1 MRAMNAK
8 AHSIDYRRALGQF
21 ATGVCIV
28 TTTGSAG
35 EPIGLTVNSF
45 NSVSLAPPLVLWSLG
60 HGSAS
65 SAAFEA
71 ATGFVVHVLSVAQL
85 ELARRFSTR
94 GADKFGATAWA
105 PSPQGWPLIEGS
117 VAWFECRTSS
127 RHRAGDHN
135 IFVGEVLEFHS
146 PGGTPLIFHSGRYVS
161 EVIEAPLPHDLR
173 DPWPKP

>member
-1 MRAMNAK
+1 MNAK
-8 AHSIDYRRALGQF
+8 AHSSASSDYRRALGQF

-28 TTTGSAG
+28 TTTGATG
-35 EPIGLTVNSF
+35 EAVGLTVNSF

-65 SAAFEA
+65 STAFEA
-71 ATGFVVHVLSVAQL
+71 AAGFVVHVLGVDQL

-94 GADKFGATAWA
+94 GVDKFGATAWA
-105 PSPQGWPLIEGS
+105 PSAKGLPLIEGC
-117 VAWFECRTSS
+117 VASFECHTVG
-127 RHRAGDHN
+127 RHRAGDHT
-135 IFVGEVLEFHS
+135 IFVGEVLEFHA

-161 EVIEAPLPHDLR
+161 EVIEAPLPRDLR